1 MIQTISLRL
10 NLKVV
15 SDFIEI
21 KKQFRA
27 IERLPP
33 PPMWTNDIKQVS
45 TSLFFIEKKST
56 SKQVIKRKEYKT
68 KEKLLMVL
76 TTGRWEIRKKTC
88 GDCLTK
94 FEGWG
99 GDTL

>member
-21 KKQFRA
+21 KKQFKA

-33 PPMWTNDIKQVS
+33 PQC
-45 TSLFFIEKKST
+45 E
-56 SKQVIKRKEYKT
+56 
-68 KEKLLMVL
+68 L
-76 TTGRWEIRKKTC
+76 TTLGKFQYLYFSFKKINQ
-88 GDCLTK
+88 
-94 FEGWG
+94 
-99 GDTL
+99 

>member
-21 KKQFRA
+21 KKQ
-27 IERLPP
+27 PP
-33 PPMWTNDIKQVS
+33 PLQYELTTLSKFQHLYS
-45 TSLFFIEKKST
+45 SLKKKSI

-68 KEKLLMVL
+68 
-76 TTGRWEIRKKTC
+76 
-88 GDCLTK
+88 
-94 FEGWG
+94 
-99 GDTL
+99 

>member
-21 KKQFRA
+21 KKHFRA

-33 PPMWTNDIKQVS
+33 PPQCELTTLSKFQHLYSSFKKNQSVNRLLKEKNIKQ
-45 TSLFFIEKKST
+45 
-56 SKQVIKRKEYKT
+56 
-68 KEKLLMVL
+68 
-76 TTGRWEIRKKTC
+76 KKTVN
-88 GDCLTK
+88 GSNNRKVRNKKNNLRRL
-94 FEGWG
+94 FY
-99 GDTL
+99 